1 MEPIC
6 VRLSHPLKYWPPSDS
21 CRRGQTLADKRG
33 TPLAGQDQTP
43 AEGHYV
49 LIAPVHLPPTMSE
62 PGFFGKSSA
71 FVQMTTLDHENH
83 RVAWTVASFPG
94 FLLRAERWQVLSVD
108 PSGKTKYESKE
119 VFGGIVAWLVY
130 LFVYSNLVLG
140 FNAQAEGLKNRAERF
155 HKAT

>member
-6 VRLSHPLKYWPPSDS
+6 VWLPTPRILAPSNS
-21 CRRGQTLADKRG
+21 CRRGQTLVDKRG
-33 TPLAGQDQTP
+33 TPLANQTP

-71 FVQMTTLDHENH
+71 FVRITALDRENY
-83 RVAWTVASFPG
+83 RVAWNVASFPG
-94 FLLRAERWQVLSVD
+94 FLLRGNRWQVLSID

-119 VFGGIVAWLVY
+119 VFGGVIAWLIYV
-130 LFVYSNLVLG
+130 FVYSKLVLG
-140 FNAQAEGLKNRAERF
+140 FNAQAEGLKNRAERL